1 MAARS
6 LAQAIFG
13 GKPIDPKEQAKSWRL
28 KIKGEMRQLERQITK
43 MSQDEQKILK
53 EIKKAAKDGQMGGA
67 KTLAKAVAFSR
78 KGKERLLIAKS
89 NLNTIEMKIA
99 EQYAMMRVGASF
111 EKSAEIMKLM
121 NQAVRHEA
129 VRDTMQELAK
139 EMQKAELFDEMV
151 DEAFADM
158 DSEDVEAES
167 EGQVAQVLF
176 LSLSLSL
183 SLYIYIVCI
192 CIYYILYIHI

>member
-67 KTLAKAVAFSR
+67 KILAKAVAFSR
-78 KGKERLLIAKS
+78 KGKERLLIAKI
-89 NLNTIEMKIA
+89 NLNTIDMKIA
-99 EQYAMMRVGASF
+99 EQHAMMRVGASF
-111 EKSAEIMKLM
+111 EKSVEIMKLM

-139 EMQKAELFDEMV
+139 EMQKAELFDELV

-167 EGQVAQVLF
+167 EGQVAQVFSLA
-176 LSLSLSL
+176 LALALSLSL
-183 SLYIYIVCI
+183 SLYIYIYVYI
-192 CIYYILYIHI
+192 CI